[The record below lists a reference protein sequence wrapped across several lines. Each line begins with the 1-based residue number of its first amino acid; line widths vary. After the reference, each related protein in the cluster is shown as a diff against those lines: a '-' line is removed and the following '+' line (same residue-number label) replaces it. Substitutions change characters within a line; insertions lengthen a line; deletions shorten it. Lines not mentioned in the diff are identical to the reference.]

1 MIAIAWRRERRPAPK
16 RSKPAERIGF
26 ISPCCCQPTY
36 VATAVEELQREVQ
49 NDQDRE
55 LEASLHGDRFS
66 NPNAT

>member
-1 MIAIAWRRERRPAPK
+1 VLLPADV
-16 RSKPAERIGF
+16 R
-26 ISPCCCQPTY
+26 CD
-36 VATAVEELQREVQ
+36 AVEELQRQVQ